1 MWLRQRALFVHP
13 IPRSKYACHCHSTI
27 DHFQGSPGEGKQAGN
42 LVHTILQTHMKL
54 TLKIEH
60 ISKENCPKIT
70 FEGQGILVQQVY
82 LKVSI
87 SFQSFLQEHISPSA
101 TLAQNSSRDTRSSTQ
116 SLGSIKARW
125 PTAFNCRMTI
135 PRTPLPTYGL
145 LNPGLISLLRSHLKA
160 PPHTHTHFPS
170 QISFSS
176 QVTCWHLGML
186 PSFSL
191 WHEEKI
197 ALKGTFL

>member
-1 MWLRQRALFVHP
+1 
-13 IPRSKYACHCHSTI
+13 
-27 DHFQGSPGEGKQAGN
+27 
-42 LVHTILQTHMKL
+42 MKL
-54 TLKIEH
+54 TLKIIH

-116 SLGSIKARW
+116 SLGSIKAWW

-145 LNPGLISLLRSHLKA
+145 LNPRLISLLRSHLKA
-160 PPHTHTHFPS
+160 PPHTHTHTFHPKFLS
-170 QISFSS
+170 LPKSHAGIWACCLLSH
-176 QVTCWHLGML
+176 CGM
-186 PSFSL
+186 
-191 WHEEKI
+191 KRR
-197 ALKGTFL
+197 